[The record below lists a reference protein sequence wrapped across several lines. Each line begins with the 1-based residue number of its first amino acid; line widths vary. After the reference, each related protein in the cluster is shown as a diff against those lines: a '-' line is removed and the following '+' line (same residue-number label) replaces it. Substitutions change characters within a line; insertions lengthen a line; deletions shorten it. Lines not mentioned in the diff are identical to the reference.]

1 MGLKKVCENIMLS
14 MFSHG
19 VDSALMIGGAGLVIY
34 GGIKLY
40 QLATEIERTE
50 TDDTDVKYAKPK
62 AMKIEISDNSETE
75 NGDDVEIDISGE
87 DVSDYVVVTEIVKK
101 RDWVKRIRKYV
112 GKMMKGVIMIQASN
126 LITLNFTK
134 VLCDRF
140 NAQSNV
146 LAKITTMLT
155 RLRGKSSW
163 LKTLSTV
170 ADERSRGVL
179 IGESKGIDSVVSS
192 VASVITKG

>member
-40 QLATEIERTE
+40 QLATEIGRTE

-87 DVSDYVVVTEIVKK
+87 DVSDDVVVTEIVKK

-112 GKMMKGVIMIQASN
+112 GKMMRGVIMIQASN

-163 LKTLSTV
+163 LKTLS
-170 ADERSRGVL
+170 S
-179 IGESKGIDSVVSS
+179 
-192 VASVITKG
+192 